1 MKFCL
6 ICSDLNRKKII
17 EILNFRNVLLD
28 NKSDYFLV
36 EKGFTVPDAGISVIF
51 DPNFEN
57 NLSAFLNEF
66 VVSESSWMDKETVV
80 GKKDDSFEII
90 QLTDI
95 SHFEADNNDTFC
107 VAKSKKYE
115 IKKKLYELENAF
127 SSKGFVRVNKSFVV
141 NILKVNEIIPWFG
154 GRLLLK
160 MKDSDAEIEVSRSNV
175 SFFKKYIDM

>member
-6 ICSDLNRKKII
+6 ICSDSCRNKMI
-17 EILNFRNVLLD
+17 ESLSSGNINLD
-28 NKSDYFLV
+28 DNSGYFLV
-36 EKGFTVPDAGISVIF
+36 EKGFSIPDRGIAVVF
-51 DPNFEN
+51 NPDDED
-57 NLSAFLNEF
+57 NLLNFLNELNA
-66 VVSESSWMDKETVV
+66 SSMSWADKETVV

-115 IKKKLYELENAF
+115 VKKKLYEIENAF
-127 SSKGFVRVNKSFVV
+127 SGKGFVRVNKSFVV
-141 NILKVNEIIPWFG
+141 NILKINEIIPWFG

-160 MKDSDAEIEVSRSNV
+160 MKDSDTEIEVSRSNV